1 MGEKNSKFNQNQEFT
16 KKSEVKET
24 EVKDSKEKADLR
36 FNGPSIA
43 SNPISPIA
51 EKKEMG
57 ETKSEVVKTENK
69 TQSLK
74 ASGKVVSVSKLSYIV
89 QTKDNKG
96 VLVTGK
102 HNKKIG
108 DIV

>member
-1 MGEKNSKFNQNQEFT
+1 
-16 KKSEVKET
+16 
-24 EVKDSKEKADLR
+24 
-36 FNGPSIA
+36 
-43 SNPISPIA
+43 
-51 EKKEMG
+51 MG